1 VEKEASISAEF
12 AESWPGLIVSQDVTG
27 WDRRPNLADSK
38 KGNAALRQTGRQ
50 HSHTDIC
57 FTQYE
62 NICISLGD
70 AAVFSVPVVS
80 LDLCQI
86 EKLT

>member
-1 VEKEASISAEF
+1 MGEA
-12 AESWPGLIVSQDVTG
+12 
-27 WDRRPNLADSK
+27 
-38 KGNAALRQTGRQ
+38 KGRNAALREMGGQ
-50 HSHTDIC
+50 HSHIC
-57 FTQYE
+57 STRSE

-86 EKLT
+86 EKFDVVFSTWERKISTEFT

>member
-1 VEKEASISAEF
+1 M
-12 AESWPGLIVSQDVTG
+12 GG
-27 WDRRPNLADSK
+27 
-38 KGNAALRQTGRQ
+38 Q
-50 HSHTDIC
+50 HSHIDIC
-57 FTQYE
+57 FTQSE

-86 EKLT
+86 EKFDLVFSFLERKTSTEFTEVRKWGKKSNLS

>member
-1 VEKEASISAEF
+1 M
-12 AESWPGLIVSQDVTG
+12 G
-27 WDRRPNLADSK
+27 SK
-38 KGNAALRQTGRQ
+38 AMFV
-50 HSHTDIC
+50 SHT
-57 FTQYE
+57 E

-86 EKLT
+86 ESFDVVFSTWERNISTEFT